1 MLDSLDQMPIST
13 TMETPTIVWHG
24 DVSYNDIIDINAH
37 IANGGRFPSKEILLQ
52 GLWAGEGEIR
62 IRESALKPRKRMP
75 YDLDEHNW
83 CLLSLRLEEYSLSV
97 TLAILCRAFTIT
109 LKMSLD
115 WAHQVFQQS
124 DPQFFR
130 FLEKFIRNKPCLP
143 VAPLSPSFSIT
154 LDLTIC
160 DLFSL
165 FREEQI
171 VISFGD
177 PLDDPA
183 PALQIQEVINW
194 LDPSPKELAN
204 WRRAMASISVFPIP
218 QRNSPGSREV
228 GALMAIEMSCNPYV
242 TWESYESPLYH
253 RIRFLK
259 VLTTYTEI
267 REDPIC
273 KAYFQKKPYVE
284 HPSQIEE
291 MKNYLHSMLRFNGD
305 NATQKCPTPVYIQE
319 KTEVILIEDSES
331 DNDEPPGCSCN
342 ASIES
347 TLPNLSDNDE
357 DPSLSCTSH
366 LTSLRSDKLLVVA
379 EDLAAI
385 AATDSELFSITLLGL
400 QQALTLAKQHLELK
414 KQNSIITL
422 AGSTLPTQE
431 GVLSSTILT
440 HSVQEDGPILQLK
453 RCRSSTPDTPKKA
466 VFSAMSAEKSS

>member
-1 MLDSLDQMPIST
+1 
-13 TMETPTIVWHG
+13 
-24 DVSYNDIIDINAH
+24 
-37 IANGGRFPSKEILLQ
+37 
-52 GLWAGEGEIR
+52 
-62 IRESALKPRKRMP
+62 MP

-83 CLLSLRLEEYSLSV
+83 LLTVPEARGVLTLSDARYLVQALE
-97 TLAILCRAFTIT
+97 TRAFTIT

-177 PLDDPA
+177 PLGDPA

-305 NATQKCPTPVYIQE
+305 NATQKCPMPVYIQE

-331 DNDEPPGCSCN
+331 DNDEPPGETGWSEDMYDEGKDYVTADEIGVWLN
-342 ASIES
+342 NNTVSKLIDISPLKYQKPLSVLLHFPLYSSKRQRHLFWHPRSLQFTPTPLSI
-347 TLPNLSDNDE
+347 LPAPLNISFVPVLLRRPDFQMVSRMTTSVNPI
-357 DPSLSCTSH
+357 PS
-366 LTSLRSDKLLVVA
+366 
-379 EDLAAI
+379 
-385 AATDSELFSITLLGL
+385 
-400 QQALTLAKQHLELK
+400 
-414 KQNSIITL
+414 
-422 AGSTLPTQE
+422 
-431 GVLSSTILT
+431 
-440 HSVQEDGPILQLK
+440 
-453 RCRSSTPDTPKKA
+453 
-466 VFSAMSAEKSS
+466 